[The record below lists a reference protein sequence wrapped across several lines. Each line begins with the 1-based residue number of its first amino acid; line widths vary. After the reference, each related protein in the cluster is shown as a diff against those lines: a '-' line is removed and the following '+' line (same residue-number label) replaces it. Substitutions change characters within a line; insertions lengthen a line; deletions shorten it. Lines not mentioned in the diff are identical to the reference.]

1 MGGSGY
7 PNFPDIR
14 LPKLNPQIILLAVAG
29 IVVLIALA
37 TSVFTVA
44 PDEVGVIQRF
54 GKYLGTADQG
64 LHFKLPFFIDNVT
77 NVKTT
82 FVYKQEFGFRTARA
96 GVQSEFVTTGEA
108 LETERLSLTGD
119 LNVVAVE
126 WVMQYTIADAYNYLF
141 KVRDPE
147 GTIRAASETVIKEV
161 LGDYTV
167 DEVITT
173 AREEVAA
180 KAKVETQKLLDN
192 YEMGIN
198 VVDLKLRNVN
208 PPTREVQDAFE
219 EVNRAEQRRDELIN
233 NAEAEY
239 NATIPRARGQAQQ
252 RIEQAIGAKQA
263 RINVALGDASQF
275 EQIRI
280 EYNKAREVTRQRLY
294 LEAWNEIL
302 PKLGRK
308 IIIDG
313 DLRGL
318 IQLLNLQE
326 AVKEGGAQ

>member
-1 MGGSGY
+1 MGGGGY

-14 LPKLNPQIILLAVAG
+14 LPKLNPQLIMLAVIG
-29 IVVLIALA
+29 VVILVGLA
-37 TSVFTVA
+37 TSFYTVA

-54 GKYLGTADQG
+54 GKFIGTADQG

-108 LETERLSLTGD
+108 LEAERLSLTGE

-126 WVMQYTIADAYNYLF
+126 WVMQYTVADAYKYLF

-147 GTIRAASETVIKEV
+147 GTIRAASETAIKEV
-161 LGDYTV
+161 LGDFTV

-180 KAKVETQKLLDN
+180 KAKLSTQDLLDN
-192 YEMGIN
+192 YEIGVN
-198 VVDLKLRNVN
+198 VVDVKLRNVN

-239 NATIPRARGQAQQ
+239 NATIPRARGLAQQ
-252 RIEQAIGAKQA
+252 RIEQAMGTKQA
-263 RINVALGDASQF
+263 RINVAQGEADQF
-275 EQIRI
+275 ELIRR
-280 EYNKAREVTRQRLY
+280 EFNKAREITRQRLY
-294 LEAWNEIL
+294 LEAWGDIL
-302 PKLGRK
+302 PKLGKK
-308 IIIDG
+308 IIVDG
-313 DLRGL
+313 DLKGL
-318 IQLLNLQE
+318 MQLLNLQE
-326 AVKEGGAQ
+326 AVKEGGER

>member
-1 MGGSGY
+1 MGGGGY

-14 LPKLNPQIILLAVAG
+14 LPKLNPQLIMLAVIG
-29 IVVLIALA
+29 VVILVGLA
-37 TSVFTVA
+37 TSFYTVA

-54 GKYLGTADQG
+54 GKFIGTADQG

-108 LETERLSLTGD
+108 LEAERLSLTGE

-126 WVMQYTIADAYNYLF
+126 WVMQYTIADAYKYLF

-147 GTIRAASETVIKEV
+147 GTIRAASETAIKEV
-161 LGDYTV
+161 LGDFTV

-180 KAKVETQKLLDN
+180 KAKLSTQDLLDN
-192 YEMGIN
+192 YEIGVN
-198 VVDLKLRNVN
+198 VVDVKLRNVN

-239 NATIPRARGQAQQ
+239 NATIPRARGLAQQ
-252 RIEQAIGAKQA
+252 RIEQAMGTKQA
-263 RINVALGDASQF
+263 RINVAQGEADQF
-275 EQIRI
+275 ELIRR
-280 EYNKAREVTRQRLY
+280 EFNKAREITRQRLY
-294 LEAWNEIL
+294 LEAWNVIL
-302 PKLGRK
+302 PKLGKK
-308 IIIDG
+308 IIVDG
-313 DLRGL
+313 DLKGL
-318 IQLLNLQE
+318 MQLLNLQE
-326 AVKEGGAQ
+326 AVKEGGER

>member
-1 MGGSGY
+1 MGGGGY

-14 LPKLNPQIILLAVAG
+14 LPKLNPQLIMLAVIG
-29 IVVLIALA
+29 VVILVGLA
-37 TSVFTVA
+37 TSFYTVA

-54 GKYLGTADQG
+54 GKFIGTADQG

-108 LETERLSLTGD
+108 LEAERLSLTGE

-126 WVMQYTIADAYNYLF
+126 WVMQYTIADAYKYLF

-147 GTIRAASETVIKEV
+147 GTIRAASETAIKEV
-161 LGDYTV
+161 LGDFTV

-180 KAKVETQKLLDN
+180 KAKLSTQDLLDN
-192 YEMGIN
+192 YEIGVN
-198 VVDLKLRNVN
+198 VVDVKLRNVN

-239 NATIPRARGQAQQ
+239 NATIPRARGLAQQ
-252 RIEQAIGAKQA
+252 RIEQAMGTKQA
-263 RINVALGDASQF
+263 RINVAQGEADQF
-275 EQIRI
+275 ELIRR
-280 EYNKAREVTRQRLY
+280 EFNKAREITRQRLY
-294 LEAWNEIL
+294 LEAWGDIL
-302 PKLGRK
+302 PKLGKK
-308 IIIDG
+308 IIVDG
-313 DLRGL
+313 DLKGL
-318 IQLLNLQE
+318 MQLLNLQE
-326 AVKEGGAQ
+326 AVKEGGER

>member
-1 MGGSGY
+1 MGGGGF
-7 PNFPDIR
+7 PNFPEIR
-14 LPKLNPQIILLAVAG
+14 MPKLNPQIIILAIVG
-29 IVVLIALA
+29 IVILLGLL
-37 TSVFTVA
+37 TSFYTVA

-54 GKYLGTADQG
+54 GKFIGTADQG

-82 FVYKQEFGFRTARA
+82 FVYKNEFGFRTARA
-96 GVQSEFVTTGEA
+96 GVQSEFVTTGEG
-108 LETERLSLTGD
+108 LDSERLSLTGD
-119 LNVVAVE
+119 LNVVVVE
-126 WVMQYTIADAYNYLF
+126 WVMQYTIIDAYKYLF

-147 GTIRAASETVIKEV
+147 ATIRAASETAIKEV
-161 LGDYTV
+161 IGDYTV

-173 AREEVAA
+173 EREAVAA
-180 KAKVETQKLLDN
+180 KARISTQELLDN
-192 YEMGIN
+192 YEIGIN
-198 VVDLKLRNVN
+198 IVDVKLRNVN

-263 RINVALGDASQF
+263 RINVAQGEADQF
-275 EQIRI
+275 NQVRA
-280 EYNKAREVTRQRLY
+280 EYNKARDVTRQRLY
-294 LEAWNEIL
+294 LETWGVIL

-308 IIIDG
+308 IIVDG

-318 IQLLNLQE
+318 VQLLNLQ
-326 AVKEGGAQ
+326 AAANQGGER

>member
-1 MGGSGY
+1 MGGGGY

-14 LPKLNPQIILLAVAG
+14 LPKLNPQLIMLAVIG
-29 IVVLIALA
+29 VVILVGLA
-37 TSVFTVA
+37 TSFYTVA

-54 GKYLGTADQG
+54 GKFIGTADQG

-108 LETERLSLTGD
+108 LEAERLSLTGE

-126 WVMQYTIADAYNYLF
+126 WVF

-147 GTIRAASETVIKEV
+147 GTIRAASETAIKEV
-161 LGDYTV
+161 LGDFTV

-180 KAKVETQKLLDN
+180 KAKLSTQDLLDN
-192 YEMGIN
+192 YEIGVN
-198 VVDLKLRNVN
+198 VVDVKLRNVN

-239 NATIPRARGQAQQ
+239 NATIPRARGLAQQ
-252 RIEQAIGAKQA
+252 RIEQAMGTKQA
-263 RINVALGDASQF
+263 RINVAQGEADQF
-275 EQIRI
+275 ELIRR
-280 EYNKAREVTRQRLY
+280 EFNKAREITRQRLY
-294 LEAWNEIL
+294 LEAWGDIL
-302 PKLGRK
+302 PKLGKK
-308 IIIDG
+308 IIVDG
-313 DLRGL
+313 DLKGL
-318 IQLLNLQE
+318 MQLLNLQE
-326 AVKEGGAQ
+326 AVKEGGER